1 MSSPTIKLNS
11 GYEMPQV
18 GFGLWKVDNAVCAD
32 TVYNAI
38 KAGYRLLDGACD
50 YGNEVEAGQ
59 GVARAIKEGIVKRE
73 DLFIVSKL
81 WNSFHDGDRVEPIT
95 RRQLKDWGIDYF
107 DLFIVHFP
115 LALEWVDPE
124 VRYPPG
130 WHYDEAGTE
139 IRTSKASIQET
150 WTAMESLVE
159 KGLTK
164 SIGVS
169 NFQAQLLYD
178 MLRYAKIPP
187 ATLQIE
193 HHPYLVQPLLL
204 RLAKQEGVAVTAYSS
219 FGPASFEEFKMAHAE
234 ALTPLFEVPLIKELA
249 SKYNK
254 SAGQILLRWA
264 TQRGLAVIPKTQ
276 TASRLAE
283 NLDVVAWDLDAA
295 DIEAIS
301 ALDKNTRFN
310 QPSNYFPT
318 EKLYLFG

>member
-1 MSSPTIKLNS
+1 M
-11 GYEMPQV
+11 
-18 GFGLWKVDNAVCAD
+18 
-32 TVYNAI
+32 
-38 KAGYRLLDGACD
+38 
-50 YGNEVEAGQ
+50 
-59 GVARAIKEGIVKRE
+59 
-73 DLFIVSKL
+73 SKL
-81 WNSFHDGDRVEPIT
+81 WNSFHDGDKVEPIT

-115 LALEWVDPE
+115 LALEWVDPA

-130 WHYDEAGTE
+130 WHYDDKGTE
-139 IRTSKASIQET
+139 VRTSKASMQET

-159 KGLTK
+159 KGLAR
-164 SIGVS
+164 SIGIS
-169 NFQAQLLYD
+169 NFQGQLIYD

-193 HHPYLVQPLLL
+193 HHPYLVQPELL
-204 RLAKQEGVAVTAYSS
+204 RLAKQENIAVTAYSS

-249 SKYNK
+249 TKYKK

-276 TASRLAE
+276 TPSRLAE

-295 DIEAIS
+295 DLDAIS

-310 QPSNYFPT
+310 QPSNVSTLMFHLKKTPVMAC
-318 EKLYLFG
+318 